1 MPSTD
6 IQFYQIP
13 SGLRKPG
20 AYFEFNTLLA
30 VNSLPA
36 NVYSVMIVAQMLA
49 SGTAAP
55 LTPTEVFSSAQAA
68 AYFGQGSQ
76 AHLMVKSALAANST
90 LTLYVCGV
98 LDAATGN
105 PLAATGTLT
114 IAGAP
119 TNTGVLTLYINNEM
133 AQVGIST
140 TDTPT
145 TIAAN
150 LMTELATMP
159 DLPVSYTVAA
169 GVVTF
174 HALNKGTVGN
184 QISLNA
190 SVTAAG
196 VTAVATAMTGGVV
209 DPSLAGA
216 FAACFPGEYSIYAV
230 PYIDQTNLQALRTQV
245 EGVSAYNQQRGATG
259 VCGFTGALAAS
270 TTLAGEINNG
280 RMLEAYLPG
289 SYSAPFEVA
298 AAMAAKMAYET
309 DPAMPLNTLKLLGI
323 NAPAVA
329 NWLTGTE
336 IESLLWNGVTPLCV
350 DADGDVAIVRAI
362 STYTTNSSGIAD
374 PSLLDITTI
383 RSLDYV
389 RLACRTMFMLRFPR
403 SKLVA
408 AGPTTSGTAAQVR
421 SALLTTLLQ
430 LESLEIVEN
439 VEANAAGLLVEQDSQ
454 SVTQLD
460 AKIPAAVVPGL
471 HVFAA
476 RIDLLL
482 Q

>member
-1 MPSTD
+1 MPSPD

-13 SGLRKPG
+13 SGIRKPG

-36 NVYSVMIVAQMLA
+36 NVYSVMIVAQMLP

-55 LTPTEVFSSAQAA
+55 LTPTQVFSSAQAA
-68 AYFGQGSQ
+68 AYFGEGSQ
-76 AHLMVKSALAANST
+76 AHRMVISALTANPT
-90 LTLYVCGV
+90 LTLYVCGMP
-98 LDAATGN
+98 DAAVGN
-105 PLAATGTLT
+105 PLAASGTLT
-114 IAGAP
+114 LAGAP
-119 TNTGVLTLYINNEM
+119 TNSGVLTLYVDNEM
-133 AQVGIST
+133 LQVGISPS
-140 TDTPT
+140 DTPT

-150 LMTELATMP
+150 LMAELETMP

-174 HALNKGTVGN
+174 NALNKGTVGN
-184 QISLNA
+184 TINLNA
-190 SVTAAG
+190 SVTAPG
-196 VTAVATAMTGGVV
+196 VTAVATAMTGGAV
-209 DPSLAGA
+209 DPSLAAA
-216 FAACFPGEYSIYAV
+216 FAACFPGNYSIYAV
-230 PYIDQTNLQALRTQV
+230 PYIDETNLQALRTQV
-245 EGVSAYNQQRGATG
+245 EGVSAYNQQRGAIG
-259 VCGFTGALAAS
+259 VYGFTGSLAAA
-270 TTLAGEINNG
+270 TTLASEINDG
-280 RMLEAYLPG
+280 RMLGAYLPG
-289 SYSAPFEVA
+289 TYSAPFEVA
-298 AAMAAKMAYET
+298 AAMAAMIASST
-309 DPAMPLNTLKLLGI
+309 DPAMPLNTLELLGI
-323 NAPAVA
+323 NVPPLADQ
-329 NWLTGTE
+329 LTGTE
-336 IESLLWNGVTPLCV
+336 VESLLWNGVTPLCV
-350 DADGDVAIVRAI
+350 DADQNVAIVRAI

-389 RLACRTMFMLRFPR
+389 RLACRTMFLLRFPR
-403 SKLVA
+403 AKLVA

-421 SALLTTLLQ
+421 SMLLATLLQ

-439 VEANAAGLLVEQDSQ
+439 VEANAAGLIVEQDSQ